1 MEEPG
6 LTKEQ
11 VNGQTLRELYRKI
24 FLLRHAEQKIN
35 ALFMQGL
42 IPGTVHLY
50 IGEEASA
57 VGVIDHLADRDKVFL
72 THRPH
77 GGALAKG
84 MEPKRLFAEVLGRAG
99 GCMHGKGGSMHLID
113 IDKGIMPANPIIGA
127 GIVIA
132 NGVAMVEKRKANPN
146 MTVSFFGDGCS
157 NIGAFH
163 EGLNFA
169 AVNRLPV
176 LFVCENNLYAV
187 STRISKTCLLE
198 NIADRAG
205 AYGMRGMVADGND
218 VEAVWLAAGQALGH
232 IRAGGGPVLL
242 ETKTYRHLG
251 HSRTDPGTYRP
262 KEELAH
268 WKAYDPIA
276 ICREKLLQR
285 GVCTE
290 EELAALEKSVLDTI
304 EEGAEFAKNSPLP
317 DPAAALCHTYAGE
330 R

>member
-1 MEEPG
+1 MS
-6 LTKEQ
+6 KEQ
-11 VNGQTLRELYRKI
+11 INGQTLRELYRKI

-35 ALFMQGL
+35 TLFMQGL
-42 IPGTVHLY
+42 VPGTLHLY

-57 VGVIDHLADRDKVFL
+57 VGVIDHLTDKDRVFL

-84 MEPKRLFAEVLGRAG
+84 MEPKRLFAEVLGRAD

-132 NGVAMVEKRKANPN
+132 NGVAMVEKQKAYPS

-169 AVNRLPV
+169 SINKLPV

-198 NIADRAG
+198 NISDRAK
-205 AYGMRGMVADGND
+205 AYGMRGMTVDGND
-218 VEAVWLAAGQALGH
+218 VEAVWFAAKEALEH
-232 IRAGGGPVLL
+232 IRAGNGPVLL

-251 HSRTDPGTYRP
+251 HSRIDPGTYRP
-262 KEELAH
+262 KEEVAK
-268 WKAYDPIA
+268 WKAYDPVD
-276 ICREKLLQR
+276 ICRDKLLQR
-285 GVCTE
+285 GVCSE
-290 EELAALEKSVLDTI
+290 DELAELEQGVTAII

-317 DPAAALCHTYAGE
+317 DPDSALRHAYAG
-330 R
+330 